1 MADQCV
7 AIEEQGHLGDR
18 TLAQVTGSATGAVA
32 QIVDGFR
39 VGRRVV
45 TAEAGLVGDVAVLTP
60 VALIAEAVLGADHI
74 FPTSHLRALLIESAA
89 LRDRAV
95 YLPREIINE
104 QARVADGSRFQRG
117 AREVEQATLSDA
129 AMPMRAAFGSVQE
142 RGRVGDRIVFHP
154 WMAVGA
160 AARAGDGTVAE
171 IVVLSGEI
179 SRAVEAF
186 QFGAGFAAQVAEA
199 AHGADAAQLFVAA
212 AAEVAEY
219 GFLDDEARL
228 PGRGTGWTANTD
240 TWAASRYTGFQ
251 IESLAAI
258 GGALF
263 GAGPDGLYAIDG
275 QDDAGQPIAAYVL
288 TGQHRAKGDGVR
300 RGGYLYA
307 PMVAAGPMQ
316 VRVLDTAAGEPAAHT
331 YPFEDR
337 KADGLATMRAKF
349 GKGVRSLTW
358 QFEVGNVDGAAFGI
372 PSGMTWVIDPGSRR
386 V

>member
-18 TLAQVTGSATGAVA
+18 TLAQVTGSAIGAA
-32 QIVDGFR
+32 ARIVDDFR
-39 VGRRVV
+39 VGRGVV
-45 TAEAGLVGDVAVLTP
+45 VAEVGVAGDVAVWAP
-60 VALIAEAVLGADHI
+60 VALVAEAARAADHVA
-74 FPTSHLRALLIESAA
+74 PGSHLRALLIESAA

-95 YLPREIINE
+95 YLPREVISE
-104 QARVADGSRFQRG
+104 QARVADEIRLQRG

-129 AMPMRAAFGSVQE
+129 AVPMCAAMGSVQE

-154 WMAVGA
+154 WMVVDA
-160 AARAGDGTVAE
+160 AARAGDGIVAE
-171 IVVLSGEI
+171 IMALSAEV

-186 QFGAGFAAQVAEA
+186 QFGAGFAAQVEEA
-199 AHGADAAQLFVAA
+199 ASGVDSTHLVVAA
-212 AAEVAEY
+212 AGAVAERV
-219 GFLDDEARL
+219 FLDDEAHL
-228 PGRGTGWTANTD
+228 PGRGAGWTANTD
-240 TWAASRYTGFQ
+240 TWAASRYTEFQ
-251 IESLAAI
+251 IGSLAAI

-263 GAGPDGLYAIDG
+263 GAGRDGLYAIDS

-288 TGQHRAKGDGVR
+288 TGQHRAAGDSVR

-316 VRVLDTAAGEPAAHT
+316 VRVLDTAAGAPAAHT

-358 QFEVGNVDGAAFGI
+358 QFQVGNVDGAAFAI